1 MKNIQLEI
9 NIRHLQL
16 EELNADE
23 RELVEAAIKATDNSY
38 AKYSHFRVGAALRLG
53 NGRMVIG
60 ANQENAVFPLGLCA
74 ERTAIFAA
82 QANYPDQPVYVH
94 FYSPRWICRVGNYRT
109 LEEAQ
114 NMLTKLRE
122 LGLYQATI
130 VKGKI
135 TVQE

>member
-9 NIRHLQL
+9 NIRHMQL

-60 ANQENAVFPLGLCA
+60 ANQENAVFPLGSGELPRPTRHCNCCSS
-74 ERTAIFAA
+74 A
-82 QANYPDQPVYVH
+82 QRIWIGEVSGIALRFMPAGHPRNRGALQSANQGSALWH
-94 FYSPRWICRVGNYRT
+94 
-109 LEEAQ
+109 
-114 NMLTKLRE
+114 
-122 LGLYQATI
+122 
-130 VKGKI
+130 
-135 TVQE
+135 